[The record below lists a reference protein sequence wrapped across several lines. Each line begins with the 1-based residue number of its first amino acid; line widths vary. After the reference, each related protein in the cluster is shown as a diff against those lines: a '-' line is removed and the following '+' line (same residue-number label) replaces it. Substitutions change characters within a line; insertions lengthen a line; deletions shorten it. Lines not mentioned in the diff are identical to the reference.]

1 MTTPTYKQHKGG
13 HCSEDSQPPRSIARP
28 SDIKHTQPQK
38 TWTEYCTFK
47 FNCSRIQLVHHGGTR
62 EGAQD
67 RVSIFDLSLTQL
79 VRSNISCRPIVDEHK
94 ETTERKASIFDD
106 EQKRRE
112 SLARL
117 TANIEGE

>member
-1 MTTPTYKQHKGG
+1 MTTPTYKRHKGG
-13 HCSEDSQPPRSIARP
+13 HCSEYSQSPVNCTPFIKQAR
-28 SDIKHTQPQK
+28 PQK

-47 FNCSRIQLVHHGGTR
+47 FNYFHIQLVHHGGTR
-62 EGAQD
+62 ERDQD
-67 RVSIFDLSLTQL
+67 RVSIFDLSLTL
-79 VRSNISCRPIVDEHK
+79 LEYANTSCRPIVDEHK

-106 EQKRRE
+106 EAKRRE